1 MKTSNK
7 SLLVI
12 IWCITNMA
20 GNTVEQPP
28 TGARAKDWYAD
39 WVQSQENPYIKM
51 RALELGKRISKER
64 GKVVDMDPRGWFK
77 RFLLERV
84 RGKLVVEAYA
94 ARKGELS
101 TPIWK
106 LTFMIKLVKKVVQ
119 DIYLFKHDLAKSMR
133 N

>member
-119 DIYLFKHDLAKSMR
+119 DIYLFKHDLAKSMS

>member
-94 ARKGELS
+94 ARKGKLS

-106 LTFMIKLVKKVVQ
+106 LTFMIKISKKVVQ
-119 DIYLFKHDLAKSMR
+119 DIYLFKHDLAKSMS

>member
-39 WVQSQENPYIKM
+39 WVQSQDNSYIKM
-51 RALELGKRISKER
+51 RALELGKRISKES

-101 TPIWK
+101 NSNLETN
-106 LTFMIKLVKKVVQ
+106 
-119 DIYLFKHDLAKSMR
+119 IYD
-133 N
+133 